1 MRALD
6 SLLRAKHLSD
16 ACSFHLKHQGRKIAM
31 NLTVQP
37 NRSPVALT
45 NPAAPAS
52 NLKWMWV
59 AIGVLGASV
68 LALGATLVLQQ
79 RAPSASETAAV
90 HAAQLSPTPRTP
102 ESQIIDEKRPVAL
115 MQHAQPAMNSVASGA
130 PSSNTGTS
138 AGGQGLSAGWA
149 PAQPVRAQAPVCQ
162 SCGRVESV
170 QAVEQAAPAT
180 GVGAVAGG
188 VLGAVVGNQVGKG
201 NGRTAATLL
210 GAVGGGYVGHKV
222 EQRTRTHTVYEV
234 SVRMDDGSVRH
245 FQRAQPTAVGTPVV
259 MQGKGFRVDQS
270 VRDGRTAETTP
281 QAQPGAVRV
290 ANTY

>member
-1 MRALD
+1 
-6 SLLRAKHLSD
+6 
-16 ACSFHLKHQGRKIAM
+16 M
-31 NLTVQP
+31 NLTTEP
-37 NRSPVALT
+37 RTAPTTPLA
-45 NPAAPAS
+45 AAPAGAHG
-52 NLKWMWV
+52 LKWMWV
-59 AIGVLGASV
+59 AIGVLGTSV
-68 LALGATLVLQQ
+68 LALRATLVLQQ
-79 RAPSASETAAV
+79 RPPSASAAE
-90 HAAQLSPTPRTP
+90 AAQVAQTSPAPRTP
-102 ESQIIDEKRPVAL
+102 ESQIIDEKTPVAL
-115 MQHAQPAMNSVASGA
+115 MQPAQGAINSGA
-130 PSSNTGTS
+130 NGAASSRAGTQS
-138 AGGQGLSAGWA
+138 GGRGLSAGWA
-149 PAQPVRAQAPVCQ
+149 PPAQALQAARAQAPVCQ

-170 QAVEQAAPAT
+170 QALEEAAPAT

-234 SVRMDDGSVRH
+234 VVRMDDGSVRR

-259 MQGKGFRVDQS
+259 LQGKGFRVDQGGGNE
-270 VRDGRTAETTP
+270 RPTAGAYP